1 MSVHSSSSPYN
12 RVRSLV
18 AMIVIVV
25 LACCEGPRRSFP
37 TNLIL
42 LGVFTLAIG
51 VMLGVVSAYASTEAV
66 LIALGITCVIVFALT
81 IFAMFSKVRRL
92 FRSCFLVP
100 LYSGGILSAPHPQ
113 CVYDAGHVICL
124 PLLCIFSSL
133 LSSTCSGTS
142 RGLWAS
148 CSACCSAFCSS
159 AFSSS
164 SSAPACAY
172 NYAFLTFFPRI
183 LTQFTTQF
191 AILYNNLLF
200 SFFLSQLLI
209 IIIGT
214 AGALI
219 FSIVCNF

>member
-1 MSVHSSSSPYN
+1 
-12 RVRSLV
+12 
-18 AMIVIVV
+18 MIVIVV

-124 PLLCIFSSL
+124 HLLSMYIPFSSL
-133 LSSTCSGTS
+133 LDLQWDFTWLVGIM
-142 RGLWAS
+142 
-148 CSACCSAFCSS
+148 FCVLLC
-159 AFSSS
+159 F
-164 SSAPACAY
+164 
-172 NYAFLTFFPRI
+172 
-183 LTQFTTQF
+183 
-191 AILYNNLLF
+191 LLF
-200 SFFLSQLLI
+200 SILFFFFR
-209 IIIGT
+209 T
-214 AGALI
+214 R
-219 FSIVCNF
+219 VCI